1 MFKIGPCIFCHPHY
15 PLNKKM
21 KHTFIGALVS
31 AASLLAM
38 TTTQAQHTK
47 PSLVVG
53 QLANLSAG
61 SKVYLETNTNPALK
75 LDSAVVSADKKFSL
89 KMAVPEG
96 GNIYIINM
104 GGVKSPVLL
113 EGGEQITV
121 MVEPGI
127 RGKEKNAP
135 VPKPKVTM
143 TGAKV
148 NDQFRQLFQMQSD
161 LEAQG
166 KVLMKSYQEAQ
177 AKNDAKAMSNV
188 EQMFDNMAKAN
199 TQKVKA
205 MLPNLGTSLAALYA
219 TNFLNVETDF
229 PTLDTLARRFEKENP
244 NSPHTKSFIGTISR
258 IRGVTVGADAPEI
271 ALTDTNGTAVPLS
284 SLRGKYVLIDF
295 WASWCGPCR
304 NENPNVVRM
313 YDKFKEKGFAIYSVS
328 LDNPGK
334 REAWVRAIRNDGLTW
349 THVSDLKGWQSE
361 AAQKYGVSAIPA
373 TFLLDPTGKIVAKN
387 LRGDAL
393 EAKLTEVLK

>member
-1 MFKIGPCIFCHPHY
+1 
-15 PLNKKM
+15 M
-21 KHTFIGALVS
+21 KHAFIGALAG
-31 AASLLAM
+31 AAVLLAPWAI
-38 TTTQAQHTK
+38 QAQNTK
-47 PSLVVG
+47 KSVVTG
-53 QLANLSAG
+53 QLATVAAG
-61 SKVYLETNTNPALK
+61 SKIYLETNTNPAIK
-75 LDSAVVSADKKFSL
+75 LDSTVVGADKRFML
-89 KMAVPEG
+89 EMPVPQG
-96 GNIYIINM
+96 GNIYILNM
-104 GGVKSPVLL
+104 GSAKSPILL

-121 MVEPGI
+121 VAEPGI

-135 VPKPKVTM
+135 AAAADRPKPKITM
-143 TGAKV
+143 SGAKV
-148 NDQFRQLFQMQSD
+148 NDQFRQLFQMQNE

-199 TQKVKA
+199 TQKVKT
-205 MLPNLGTSLAALYA
+205 MLPELGTSLAALYA

-244 NSPHTKSFIGTISR
+244 NSPHTKAFIGTISR
-258 IRGVTVGADAPEI
+258 IRGVTVGAEAPEI

-393 EAKLTEVLK
+393 EAKLTEVLKQ

>member
-1 MFKIGPCIFCHPHY
+1 M
-15 PLNKKM
+15 
-21 KHTFIGALVS
+21 A
-31 AASLLAM
+31 
-38 TTTQAQHTK
+38 
-47 PSLVVG
+47 
-53 QLANLSAG
+53 AG
-61 SKVYLETNTNPALK
+61 SKVYLETNTNPAIK
-75 LDSAVVSADKKFSL
+75 LDSAVVSADKRFLL

-113 EGGEQITV
+113 EGGEQIT
-121 MVEPGI
+121 MLAEPGI

-135 VPKPKVTM
+135 TAAADRPKPKVTM
-143 TGAKV
+143 SGAKV

-177 AKNDAKAMSNV
+177 TKNDAKAMSNV
-188 EQMFDNMAKAN
+188 EQMFDTMSKDN

-205 MLPNLGTSLAALYA
+205 MLPDLGTSLAALYA

-244 NSPHTKSFIGTISR
+244 NSPHTKAFIGTISR
-258 IRGVTVGADAPEI
+258 IRGVTVGAEAPEI

-284 SLRGKYVLIDF
+284 SLRGKYVLLDF

-373 TFLLDPTGKIVAKN
+373 TFLLDPNGKIVAKN

-393 EAKLTEVLK
+393 EAKLTEVLNSGK